1 MQRSIDTYNKL
12 HECSREALSIEE
24 ANAEGCSFCDNEPTR
39 KAFEDFQRDYNQFRE
54 EQNTVDGEP
63 FSQEPPTIQYYL
75 KLHKATKKANRKLK
89 IGVTAP
95 PVMDFAMRTPL
106 APRSVRPKREQPM
119 PTLKK
124 TEKLLSEVQEC
135 SLKTEEKNRPSVD
148 FKSFVEK
155 SFAGQDLF
163 FFLPREK
170 HYEEEMAKNPLAFA
184 RRHAFPTR
192 QKVIA
197 KIKQWKNLMRGT
209 DGADMKKASEIT
221 IRSLDNMD
229 RPIGS
234 IAFSFKSFDK
244 CCNDEKA
251 YVALMCN
258 FIKQ

>member
-1 MQRSIDTYNKL
+1 MKVYPNI
-12 HECSREALSIEE
+12 
-24 ANAEGCSFCDNEPTR
+24 
-39 KAFEDFQRDYNQFRE
+39 
-54 EQNTVDGEP
+54 
-63 FSQEPPTIQYYL
+63 
-75 KLHKATKKANRKLK
+75 KKANRKLK

-95 PVMDFAMRTPL
+95 PVMDFAMRGPA
-106 APRSVRPKREQPM
+106 APRSSMRPKQKPVPM
-119 PTLKK
+119 LNK
-124 TEKLLSEVQEC
+124 TEKLLSKVQEC
-135 SLKTEEKNRPSVD
+135 SIKTEQKKRPSVD
-148 FKSFVEK
+148 FKSFVQGEK

-170 HYEEEMAKNPLAFA
+170 HYEEEMAKNPLVFA

-221 IRSLDNMD
+221 IRSLDHTD

-244 CCNDEKA
+244 CCTDEKS

-258 FIKQ
+258 YIKQ